1 MTEVDA
7 IGTQT
12 AAISVRLDSVIAES
26 EQHNELMQRL
36 IDFLGDGLAPLG
48 VYAFI
53 ALIVLL
59 AWRPMV
65 WVLRQAFQ
73 GAGW

>member
-36 IDFLGDGLAPLG
+36 IDFIGDGLAGPA
-48 VYAFI
+48 VWVFVAFI
-53 ALIVLL
+53 ILL

-65 WVLRQAFQ
+65 WMLRQMFQ